1 MTRWE
6 NGNIVAFMDNNTKLW
21 GSFLEGIPVLKPQI
35 CEGDVKYIIG
45 NEAYFDDIQ
54 EQLLRLG
61 ARKENI
67 GIFW

>member
-1 MTRWE
+1 M
-6 NGNIVAFMDNNTKLW
+6 
-21 GSFLEGIPVLKPQI
+21 EGIPVLKPQI